1 MNGVAKWARRAE
13 CQNKDES
20 RKKGSWP
27 KEVRKDFEEVGFGM
41 RKKTFE
47 KKESN
52 SVFSTSE
59 FLYKILHYST
69 LIDHRVSII
78 PENKI
83 K

>member
-1 MNGVAKWARRAE
+1 MKVGK
-13 CQNKDES
+13 KES
-20 RKKGSWP
+20 GPRSQRDLQ
-27 KEVRKDFEEVGFGM
+27 EAGFGM

-47 KKESN
+47 NKESN

-69 LIDHRVSII
+69 VIDHRVSII
-78 PENKI
+78 SENKI